1 MKITRERDDLL
12 RDMSDMGR
20 GNRLL
25 IQENDSLNEKYNN
38 LLELYNRLALMDPS
52 KLSKGS

>member
-1 MKITRERDDLL
+1 MKITLERDDLL

-52 KLSKGS
+52 KLSQGS

>member
-38 LLELYNRLALMDPS
+38 LLELYNRLALTDPS
-52 KLSKGS
+52 KLSQAS

>member
-25 IQENDSLNEKYNN
+25 LQENDSLNEKYNN
-38 LLELYNRLALMDPS
+38 LLELYNRLALTDPS
-52 KLSKGS
+52 KLTQGS